1 MWSASVVALDDWHTL
16 YLNNC
21 AVRLFIIPCVVF
33 PWITLRTYKSN
44 YFFVL
49 PSSDKTVSVAKNWL
63 PFLEGFDFFICCL
76 KLFRKVFPVSSY
88 HSTGVNTTF
97 QEIFCKFDTWKEL
110 VKMSRTWWFCPL
122 NFELN
127 KEQHNSPSC
136 ALPCHIYFWY
146 KQDSGVVQL
155 AKTVPLVTKNVPLLR
170 FFLLD
175 AMMVWRCYTP
185 YDVNDTN
192 LCILT
197 ARGRTSLL
205 SLLILQCPAEHQTI
219 LGDERGCV
227 CRPTQNDMG
236 HWVLLSC
243 VS

>member
-1 MWSASVVALDDWHTL
+1 MWSASVLALDDWHTL

-49 PSSDKTVSVAKNWL
+49 PSSDKTISVAKNWL

-76 KLFRKVFPVSSY
+76 KLFRKVFPVSPY

-136 ALPCHIYFWY
+136 ALPCHNFFCSNVHLKITHKPSWCFRMFLFALLVSWACIVLY
-146 KQDSGVVQL
+146 Q
-155 AKTVPLVTKNVPLLR
+155 AVPWT
-170 FFLLD
+170 
-175 AMMVWRCYTP
+175 
-185 YDVNDTN
+185 
-192 LCILT
+192 
-197 ARGRTSLL
+197 
-205 SLLILQCPAEHQTI
+205 
-219 LGDERGCV
+219 
-227 CRPTQNDMG
+227 
-236 HWVLLSC
+236 
-243 VS
+243 